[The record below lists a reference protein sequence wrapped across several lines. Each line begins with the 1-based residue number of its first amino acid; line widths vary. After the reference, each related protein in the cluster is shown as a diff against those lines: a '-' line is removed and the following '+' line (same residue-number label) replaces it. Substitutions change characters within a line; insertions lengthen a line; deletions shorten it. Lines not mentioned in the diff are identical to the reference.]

1 METWIFYVL
10 CACFLGGGVLIVTL
24 YVRLLRGKR
33 NALSVCSVSLDETG
47 VKGRVKGVMKYKKPH
62 LWAIAVCILL
72 CIVTAVLFITVPMTE
87 EESTPENSTSE
98 QSSTESLEESTGE
111 VSREESTES
120 GPAEE
125 LSFTIKKVS
134 KEEAEQHAV
143 YAAAVGS
150 DEFVYFAIIP
160 NRPITMVMTEVFTP
174 GEAYVR
180 DIPSYS
186 KNTISWVT
194 QAASDWEFREI
205 AANEPI
211 YVYTDQPSQGKVWG
225 ISWAGEE
232 DLRRYVA
239 VFTQADGSLEAVEM
253 TYSKDCKNYLPPI
266 EIDYDAMKVIH
277 TLSDQLLVLEDPEA
291 SEDQRHVLVKRSSS
305 GVYTELLRRPDLSD
319 TLMEA
324 STDGEWVMLID
335 PNQQPLQEG
344 TMLYVREKLQ
354 ASVDLSPLPD
364 DEAITGMK
372 WIDDR
377 ELLFVSRQDDGK
389 ALGGDLWSFALNTK
403 ELRKIFAV
411 ADERLQIT
419 GFDIQTIEEVQR
431 YFHLRAVYYSED
443 GTSFEEK
450 TFTFTFSEVTNM
462 SSYRRC
468 FILAPEDQPY
478 IRPATEEEV
487 KANAT
492 ENATPGALLTDKYVV
507 IPHEGIRELVLCTFT
522 PTGENGSLYTCQ
534 MTRNLGKKDRYAP
547 LYIQGNSRLRDGNA
561 FGFFASGR
569 YYAILKDPASGI
581 AVLTD
586 VTDRI
591 VPPTLP
597 ADPSTLFND
606 IAKEYDDYRKMD
618 LWNQTV
624 LHIYDWD
631 QYFAVDRSANGFYI
645 RWLDYHLEDEAA
657 FAAVSGDTALFFST
671 AISGKKWG
679 IPAQSVVI
687 YRLEKDN
694 PTPAVTVIEAPPLLH
709 VTYRYSA
716 VTEDVGYL
724 FVFEQDHLGLN
735 HRHLALLLKTS
746 DGGKTWEKVPMNGT
760 IASGNNLQ
768 TAQVAKF
775 LTEDM
780 GVLSFESN
788 SLSTLPDQ
796 VHYTLD
802 GGKTW
807 QTMSSLGNLPF
818 KHISFVSLYDIALED
833 GIYTITLHEEFV
845 GVTIH
850 KFRSNDLENWERVE

>member
-10 CACFLGGGVLIVTL
+10 CACFLSGGGLIVAL

-33 NALSVCSVSLDETG
+33 NALSVCSVSLDETD

-87 EESTPENSTSE
+87 EKSTPENSTSE
-98 QSSTESLEESTGE
+98 QSSTESS
-111 VSREESTES
+111 EESTES

-160 NRPITMVMTEVFTP
+160 NRPITRVRTEVFTP
-174 GEAYVR
+174 GEAYAR

-186 KNTISWVT
+186 MKTISWVT
-194 QAASDWEFREI
+194 DAASDWWEVKDI

-225 ISWAGEE
+225 ISWVGEE
-232 DLRRYVA
+232 ELRRYVA
-239 VFTQADGSLEAVEM
+239 VFSKEDGSLEAVEM
-253 TYSKDCKNYLPPI
+253 TYSEDCKNYLPPI

-291 SEDQRHVLVKRSSS
+291 SEEQRHVLVKRSSS
-305 GVYTELLRRPDLSD
+305 GLYTELLRRPDLSD
-319 TLMEA
+319 TLMEV
-324 STDGEWVMLID
+324 STDGEGVMLFD

-344 TMLYVREKLQ
+344 TMLYVRGKRQ
-354 ASVDLSPLPD
+354 AAVDLSPLPD

-372 WIDDR
+372 WINDR
-377 ELLFVSRQDDGK
+377 ELLFVSRRDDGK
-389 ALGGDLWSFALNTK
+389 ALGGELWSFALNTK
-403 ELRKIFAV
+403 EIHKIFAV

-419 GFDIQTIEEVQR
+419 GFDDQTIEEVQR
-431 YFHLRAVYYSED
+431 YFHLRAVYHSED

-450 TFTFTFSEVTNM
+450 TFTFTFSEVSDM
-462 SSYRRC
+462 ASHRRS
-468 FILAPEDQPY
+468 FILTPEDQPY

-487 KANAT
+487 KANAM

-507 IPHEGIRELVLCTFT
+507 IPHEEFRELVLCTFT

-534 MTRNLGKKDRYAP
+534 MTKNLGKKDRYAP
-547 LYIQGNSRLRDGNA
+547 LYIKGNSRLHDGNA

-591 VPPTLP
+591 VPPALP

-645 RWLDYHLEDEAA
+645 RWSDYHLADEAA

-687 YRLEKDN
+687 YRFEKDN

-724 FVFEQDHLGLN
+724 FVFEQDHLELN

-768 TAQVAKF
+768 MAQVAKF

-780 GVLSFESN
+780 GVLSFESDA
-788 SLSTLPDQ
+788 LDK

-818 KHISFVSLYDIALED
+818 ERIYHVSLYDIALED
-833 GIYTITLHEEFV
+833 GVYTVTLHEEFV

-850 KFRSNDLENWERVE
+850 KFRSADLENWERVE